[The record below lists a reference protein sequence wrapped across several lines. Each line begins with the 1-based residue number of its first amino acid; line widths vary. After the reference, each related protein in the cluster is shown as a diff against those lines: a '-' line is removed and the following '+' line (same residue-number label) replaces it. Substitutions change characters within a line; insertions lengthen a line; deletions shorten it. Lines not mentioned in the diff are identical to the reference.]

1 MTPIPRNERN
11 NLARAGLRAAGVS
24 EPHIES
30 FLAVTD
36 EIVTTESAWN
46 PHAIAADRHRHAS
59 WKGPTTLFGLFGGGA
74 TRVLTDG
81 YPYTTPRGLAQLT
94 PWIFQRYHAAETS
107 TDIRDPIASIAA
119 LWRFIADQFSVDLTT
134 GRGLT
139 EFRELWYDHRPD
151 WWWLTEL
158 APFHHKPRCPG
169 Y

>member
-1 MTPIPRNERN
+1 MTQIPRNERN
-11 NLARAGLRAAGVS
+11 NLARAGLQAAGVAG
-24 EPHIES
+24 PHIEA
-30 FLAVTD
+30 FIAVTD

-46 PHAIAADRHRHAS
+46 PRAIAADHNPS
-59 WKGPTTLFGLFGGGA
+59 WKGPTTLFFGDDA
-74 TRVLTDG
+74 TRVLSDG
-81 YPYTTPRGLAQLT
+81 HPYVTPRGLAQLT

-107 TDIRDPIASIAA
+107 TDICDPVASIAA
-119 LWRFIADQFSVDLTT
+119 LWRFIADQFAVNLTT

-158 APFHHKPRCPG
+158 APFHHAPRCPG